1 MLEVYGLA
9 RAPAR
14 QVKALMVTPPIRLHP
29 DVVSG
34 FRRYAAVAAG
44 LMLAIGG
51 LVLTGWTLGI
61 AVLTTPVP
69 RAPGMAADAAAA
81 FIVAG
86 IALSAFLHS
95 QERRSWLSVLAS
107 LVVLVSGLRM
117 PQPAGLGFI
126 VLGLLGVLANAG
138 NSRLLTLVR
147 DAGALLL
154 LGIALIG
161 MATYGFFLGGG
172 TVTAMS
178 FDHVTMP
185 TAVLFLLATLGW
197 MSANPERGMTRIA
210 VADSIGGAF
219 ARRLLLPTLLLPLL
233 FAYGVQLLQH
243 CYGCSEPT
251 TAAFSAV
258 FTGGAV
264 ASLIWWVAHLMDRVE
279 REQRETQRMRDSAET
294 DGLTSLPNR
303 RAFDHAVAMLLRGHR
318 ERDACFCLLMLDLD
332 FFKHYNDDFGHLAGD
347 DALRVTARLLREA
360 LRPGDLPARYGGE
373 EFAVLLPGSDGENGL
388 QIAGRILELF
398 RAEHWPLRPVTISI
412 GVAPA
417 HRGDEAVDL
426 IARADSALYEAKHSG
441 RDRAVLARV
450 ALIPAA

>member
-1 MLEVYGLA
+1 
-9 RAPAR
+9 
-14 QVKALMVTPPIRLHP
+14 MVTPPTRLHP

-44 LMLAIGG
+44 VMLATGA
-51 LVLTGWTLGI
+51 LALTGWALGV
-61 AVLTTPVP
+61 AALTQPVP
-69 RAPGMAADAAAA
+69 HAPGMAADAGAA
-81 FIVAG
+81 FMVAG

-95 QERRSWLSVLAS
+95 RERRSWLSVLAS
-107 LVVLVSGLRM
+107 LAVLVLGLRM
-117 PQPAGLGFI
+117 PQPAGLGFV

-138 NSRLLTLVR
+138 SSRLLILMR

-154 LGIALIG
+154 LVIALIG

-172 TVTAMS
+172 AVTALP
-178 FDHVTMP
+178 FIHVAMP
-185 TAVLFLLATLGW
+185 TAVVFLLATLGW

-233 FAYGVQLLQH
+233 FAYGVQVLEH
-243 CYGCSEPT
+243 WFGCSEPT
-251 TAAFSAV
+251 TASLSAV

-264 ASLIWWVAHLMDRVE
+264 ASLIWWVAHLMGRVE

-294 DGLTSLPNR
+294 DGLTGLPNR
-303 RAFDHAVAMLLRGHR
+303 RAFDHAVSMLLRGHR
-318 ERDACFCLLMLDLD
+318 ERDARFCLLMLDLD

-347 DALRVTARLLREA
+347 DALRITARLLRDA

-373 EFAVLLPGSDGENGL
+373 EFAVLLPGSDGDNGL

-398 RAEHWPLRPVTISI
+398 RAEHWPQRPVTISI

-417 HRGDEAVDL
+417 QRGDKADDL
-426 IARADSALYEAKHSG
+426 IARADCALYQAKHGG
-441 RDRAVLARV
+441 RDRAVLATAGV
-450 ALIPAA
+450 SPAA